1 MSLAFPS
8 SEYVILKDSVTLL
21 QGTDSLNV
29 IDRIVSTKISNII
42 NLGRREVLFCDFN
55 GRICDIGTVFPIF
68 DNFLLV
74 SSSIE
79 GSTTRRSLVDG
90 KSWDE
95 NCEVLIADDAITRI
109 SIFPDDTSELLSK
122 FDIECPNLVDNEI
135 FEVDNILI
143 SHYVSSNEYMVDILV
158 PPDSISKVTS
168 ILSELGYVE
177 IDSERWGFVRI
188 MLGLP
193 TISDAKGNL
202 PEEMGMDKLVSN
214 DKGCYPGQEVHARI
228 ESRGRT
234 VKSFCRLI
242 GKSPILV
249 GKYQVPEIGSIKVT
263 SSTFIDGTCHA
274 LALVK
279 LTNNELGKIH
289 INGHDY
295 SVETITYP

>member
-109 SIFPDDTSELLSK
+109 AIFPDDTSELLSK

>member
-295 SVETITYP
+295 SVDTITYP

>member
-1 MSLAFPS
+1 LSLAFPS

-143 SHYVSSNEYMVDILV
+143 SHYVSSNGYMVDILV
-158 PPDSISKVTS
+158 PPDSISKITS

-177 IDSERWGFVRI
+177 IDSERWSFVRI

-295 SVETITYP
+295 SVDTITYP

>member
-1 MSLAFPS
+1 LSLAFPS

-109 SIFPDDTSELLSK
+109 AIFPDDTSELLSK

-249 GKYQVPEIGSIKVT
+249 GKYQVPGIGSIKVT

-295 SVETITYP
+295 SVDTITYP

>member
-109 SIFPDDTSELLSK
+109 AIFPDDTSELLSK

-249 GKYQVPEIGSIKVT
+249 GKYQVPGIGSIKVT

-295 SVETITYP
+295 SVDTITYP

>member
-1 MSLAFPS
+1 LSLAFPS

-109 SIFPDDTSELLSK
+109 AIFPDDTSELLSK

-295 SVETITYP
+295 SVDTITYP